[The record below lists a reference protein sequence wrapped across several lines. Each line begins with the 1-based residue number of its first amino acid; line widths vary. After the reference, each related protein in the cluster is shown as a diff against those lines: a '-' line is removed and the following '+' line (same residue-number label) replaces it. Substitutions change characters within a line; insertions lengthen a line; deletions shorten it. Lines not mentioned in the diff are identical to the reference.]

1 MVVSIWITNKC
12 NMQCDYCY
20 EGKKGISN
28 LSLQDFEYIKKFI
41 YKAQEQNKDG
51 SIYIKFFGGEPLLN
65 FEFLK
70 YFVENF
76 NEDNV
81 IYSLTTN
88 GLLLT
93 GERLNFL
100 VENNIEIFVS
110 VDGGKEIH
118 NKHRKLKNGVG
129 SWEIVKDNL
138 LKALKKSENISVRMT
153 YTPETVCLLTDSI
166 NQISKL
172 GVKSIHLCPDYF
184 SENWDVKSF
193 SILRQ
198 KIEEIY
204 RLKQQLPG
212 IKISTGNY
220 KDTIN
225 KECSKCGGGENT
237 FSISAIGDIY
247 PCTYVVGIKKFKI
260 GTIYDCEKV
269 KWGIYPI
276 DTSLRKLCRGCK
288 YFKVCYSGRCIYLN
302 YKMTGDFYRPNGFFC
317 AYQKM
322 EYRLVEEQY
331 YV

>member
-1 MVVSIWITNKC
+1 
-12 NMQCDYCY
+12 
-20 EGKKGISN
+20 
-28 LSLQDFEYIKKFI
+28 
-41 YKAQEQNKDG
+41 
-51 SIYIKFFGGEPLLN
+51 
-65 FEFLK
+65 
-70 YFVENF
+70 
-76 NEDNV
+76 
-81 IYSLTTN
+81 
-88 GLLLT
+88 
-93 GERLNFL
+93 
-100 VENNIEIFVS
+100 
-110 VDGGKEIH
+110 
-118 NKHRKLKNGVG
+118 
-129 SWEIVKDNL
+129 
-138 LKALKKSENISVRMT
+138 MT

-322 EYRLVEEQY
+322 EYRLVEKQY